1 LRESQLKGRQ
11 TDDVSSKAS
20 GNIITFSRAKCYVGR
35 KAKPG
40 NVFFE
45 LVIEEIN
52 HHQFGH
58 GSWVRAQRAYKINDL
73 LGMIGPITSQK
84 KGH

>member
-45 LVIEEIN
+45 LVIEEIKHN
-52 HHQFGH
+52 QSG
-58 GSWVRAQRAYKINDL
+58 KL
-73 LGMIGPITSQK
+73 LVQPLAFNLGVAPACLDV
-84 KGH
+84 